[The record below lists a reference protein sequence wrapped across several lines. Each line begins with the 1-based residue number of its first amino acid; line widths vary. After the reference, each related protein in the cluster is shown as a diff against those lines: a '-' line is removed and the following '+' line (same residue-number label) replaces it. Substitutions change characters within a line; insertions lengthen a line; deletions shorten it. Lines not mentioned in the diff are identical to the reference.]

1 MAEQA
6 LLMRWGVEKRPT
18 WAANIAA
25 ASAAFQEVTGRPAT
39 HIVVSTT
46 APPPPLDC
54 KFTWRASI
62 SVLPGTFLIGT
73 EGTP

>member
-1 MAEQA
+1 MPEQA

-25 ASAAFQEVTGRPAT
+25 AQAEFTRVAGRPAT

-54 KFTWRASI
+54 KLTWRASI
-62 SVLPGTFLIGT
+62 SVKPGTFLLGT
-73 EGTP
+73 EEQP